1 MASAMKKN
9 FAANL
14 VLIVT
19 GIFIFFPL
27 YAATE
32 FSLRN
37 GAEHTHGFAAYRWIF
52 AQSGFIENLG
62 VTLRVTSLAVVLNLL
77 IMVPTVTWLHL
88 SGQRYKRLV
97 EILTILPL
105 IFPVVALATG
115 AQLAM
120 PDFMQNSV
128 YELSFFYVVI
138 AMPYTYRALDIG
150 LSGHPLST
158 ITNAARN
165 LGASWLKTLTSVV
178 IPTIRPSILAA
189 LFLMVALS
197 LGEFTL
203 AQLLHWSTFPVWVTN
218 VSQQNVIGATAL
230 AIGSLFFAWILLF
243 GFSFFGSKNSTT
255 VQEEE

>member
-1 MASAMKKN
+1 MKNIGSKV
-9 FAANL
+9 
-14 VLIVT
+14 VLLVT

-37 GAEHTHGFAAYRWIF
+37 GATHTHGFAAYRWIF
-52 AQSGFIENLG
+52 EQTGFFENLA
-62 VTLRVTSLAVVLNLL
+62 VTARITLLALVVNLL

-97 EILTILPL
+97 EVLTILPL
-105 IFPVVALATG
+105 IIPVVALATG

-120 PDFMQNSV
+120 PEFMQNSE

-138 AMPYTYRALDIG
+138 AMPYTFRALDIG

-165 LGASWLKTLTSVV
+165 LGASWFKTLTSVV

-218 VSQQNVIGATAL
+218 VSQQNVVGATAL
-230 AIGSLFFAWILLF
+230 GMGSLFFAWILLF
-243 GFSFFGSKNSTT
+243 GFSFIGGRNSTT

>member
-1 MASAMKKN
+1 MKNIGSKI
-9 FAANL
+9 
-14 VLIVT
+14 VLLIA

-37 GAEHTHGFAAYRWIF
+37 GATHTHGFAAYQWIF
-52 AQSGFIENLG
+52 QQSGFFENLG
-62 VTLRVTSLAVVLNLL
+62 ITARITFVALILNLVV
-77 IMVPTVTWLHL
+77 MVPTVTWLHL
-88 SGQRYKRLV
+88 SGQRYKRLIEV
-97 EILTILPL
+97 LTILPL
-105 IFPVVALATG
+105 IIPVVALATG

-120 PDFMQNSV
+120 PEFMQNSD

-150 LSGHPLST
+150 LSGHPLAT

-165 LGASWLKTLTSVV
+165 LGASWFKTLTSVV

-218 VSQQNVIGATAL
+218 VSQQNVVGATAL
-230 AIGSLFFAWILLF
+230 GMGSLFFAWILLF
-243 GFSFFGSKNSTT
+243 GFSFIGGRNSTT
-255 VQEEE
+255 VQEED

>member
-1 MASAMKKN
+1 MKNIGSKI
-9 FAANL
+9 
-14 VLIVT
+14 VLLIA

-37 GAEHTHGFAAYRWIF
+37 GATHTHGFAAYQWIF
-52 AQSGFIENLG
+52 QQSGFFENLG
-62 VTLRVTSLAVVLNLL
+62 ITARITFVALILNLVV
-77 IMVPTVTWLHL
+77 MVPTVTWLHL
-88 SGQRYKRLV
+88 SGQRYKRLIEV
-97 EILTILPL
+97 LTILPL
-105 IFPVVALATG
+105 IIPVVALATG

-120 PDFMQNSV
+120 PEFMQNSD

-150 LSGHPLST
+150 LSGHPLAT

-165 LGASWLKTLTSVV
+165 LGASWFKTLTSVV

-203 AQLLHWSTFPVWVTN
+203 AQLLHWSTFPVLVTN
-218 VSQQNVIGATAL
+218 VSQQNVVGATAL
-230 AIGSLFFAWILLF
+230 GMGSLFFAWILLF
-243 GFSFFGSKNSTT
+243 GFSFIGGRNSTT
-255 VQEEE
+255 VQEED

>member
-1 MASAMKKN
+1 MKKN
-9 FAANL
+9 IGSKI
-14 VLIVT
+14 VLLIT
-19 GIFIFFPL
+19 GIFLFFPL

-37 GAEHTHGFAAYRWIF
+37 GAERTHGFAAYRWILD
-52 AQSGFIENLG
+52 QSGFSENLG
-62 VTLRVTSLAVVLNLL
+62 ITARVTSLALVLNLL

-88 SGQRYKRLV
+88 SGQPYKRVV
-97 EILTILPL
+97 ELLTIMPL
-105 IFPVVALATG
+105 IIPVVALATG

-120 PDFMQNSV
+120 PEFMQNSV

-150 LSGHPLST
+150 LSAHPLAT
-158 ITNAARN
+158 LTNAARS
-165 LGASWLKTLTSVV
+165 LGASWLRTFTSVV

-230 AIGSLFFAWILLF
+230 AIGSLFFAWVMLF
-243 GFSFFGSKNSTT
+243 GFSFIGSKNSAT

>member
-1 MASAMKKN
+1 MRDIGAKI
-9 FAANL
+9 
-14 VLIVT
+14 VLLVT

-37 GAEHTHGFAAYRWIF
+37 GATHTHGFTAYRWIF
-52 AQSGFIENLG
+52 QQSGFFENIG
-62 VTLRVTSLAVVLNLL
+62 ITARITVLALILNLM

-88 SGQRYKRLV
+88 SGQRYKRLIEV
-97 EILTILPL
+97 LTILPL
-105 IFPVVALATG
+105 IIPVVALATG

-120 PDFMQNSV
+120 PDFIQNSE

-150 LSGHPLST
+150 LSGHPLAT

-218 VSQQNVIGATAL
+218 VSQQNVVGATAL
-230 AIGSLFFAWILLF
+230 GMGSLFFAWILLF
-243 GFSFFGSKNSTT
+243 GFSFIGGRNSTT

>member
-1 MASAMKKN
+1 MAEPMKNIGSKV
-9 FAANL
+9 
-14 VLIVT
+14 VLALT
-19 GIFIFFPL
+19 AIFIFFPL

-37 GAEHTHGFAAYRWIF
+37 GATHTHGFAAYKWIF
-52 AQSGFIENLG
+52 EQSGFSENLAI
-62 VTLRVTSLAVVLNLL
+62 TARVTSLAVILNLV

-105 IFPVVALATG
+105 IIPVVALATG

-120 PDFMQNSV
+120 PEFMQNSV
-128 YELSFFYVVI
+128 YELSFMYVVI

-150 LSGHPLST
+150 LSGHPLAT
-158 ITNAARN
+158 LTNAARN
-165 LGASWLKTLTSVV
+165 LGASWLRTLVSVV
-178 IPTIRPSILAA
+178 VPTIRPSILAA
-189 LFLMVALS
+189 LFLMIALS

-230 AIGSLFFAWILLF
+230 AIGSLFFAWVLLF
-243 GFSFFGSKNSTT
+243 GFSFFGGKSSST
-255 VQEEE
+255 VREEE

>member
-1 MASAMKKN
+1 MKKN
-9 FAANL
+9 IGSKITL
-14 VLIVT
+14 LIT
-19 GIFIFFPL
+19 GIFLFFPL

-37 GAEHTHGFAAYRWIF
+37 GAEHTHGFAAYRWILD
-52 AQSGFIENLG
+52 QSGFGENLG
-62 VTLRVTSLAVVLNLL
+62 ITARVTSLALVLNLL

-88 SGQRYKRLV
+88 SGQRYKRVV
-97 EILTILPL
+97 ELLTIMPL
-105 IFPVVALATG
+105 IIPVVALATG

-120 PDFMQNSV
+120 PEFMQNSV

-150 LSGHPLST
+150 LSAHPLAT
-158 ITNAARN
+158 LTNAARS
-165 LGASWLKTLTSVV
+165 LGASWLRTFTSVV

-230 AIGSLFFAWILLF
+230 AIGSLFFAWVLLF
-243 GFSFFGSKNSTT
+243 GFSFIGSKNSAT

>member
-1 MASAMKKN
+1 MKNVGSKIIL
-9 FAANL
+9 F
-14 VLIVT
+14 VT

-37 GAEHTHGFAAYRWIF
+37 GATQTHGFDAYRWIF
-52 AQSGFIENLG
+52 QQSGFFENLG
-62 VTLRVTSLAVVLNLL
+62 ITARITLVALILNLVV
-77 IMVPTVTWLHL
+77 MVPTVTWLHL
-88 SGQRYKRLV
+88 SGQRYKRFIEV
-97 EILTILPL
+97 LTVLPL
-105 IFPVVALATG
+105 IIPVVALATG

-120 PDFMQNSV
+120 PEFMQNTV

-150 LSGHPLST
+150 LSGQPLAT
-158 ITNAARN
+158 ITNAARS
-165 LGASWLKTLTSVV
+165 LGASWFKALTSVV

-218 VSQQNVIGATAL
+218 VSQQNVVGATAL
-230 AIGSLFFAWILLF
+230 GMGSLFFAWILLF
-243 GFSFFGSKNSTT
+243 GFSFIGGRSATT
-255 VQEEE
+255 VREEE

>member
-1 MASAMKKN
+1 MKNIGSKIVL
-9 FAANL
+9 L
-14 VLIVT
+14 VA

-37 GAEHTHGFAAYRWIF
+37 GATHTHGFAAYQWIF
-52 AQSGFIENLG
+52 QQSGFFENLG
-62 VTLRVTSLAVVLNLL
+62 ITARITLVALILNLVV
-77 IMVPTVTWLHL
+77 MVPTVTWLHL
-88 SGQRYKRLV
+88 SGQRYKRLIEV
-97 EILTILPL
+97 LTILPL
-105 IFPVVALATG
+105 IIPVVALATG

-120 PDFMQNSV
+120 PEFMQNSE

-150 LSGHPLST
+150 LSGHPLAT

-165 LGASWLKTLTSVV
+165 LGASWFKTLTSVV

-218 VSQQNVIGATAL
+218 VSQQNVVGATAL
-230 AIGSLFFAWILLF
+230 GMGSLFFAWILLF
-243 GFSFFGSKNSTT
+243 GFSFIGGRNSMT

>member
-1 MASAMKKN
+1 MKNIGSKIVL
-9 FAANL
+9 L
-14 VLIVT
+14 VA

-37 GAEHTHGFAAYRWIF
+37 GATHTHGFAAYQWIF
-52 AQSGFIENLG
+52 QQTGFFENLG
-62 VTLRVTSLAVVLNLL
+62 ITARITLVALILNLVV
-77 IMVPTVTWLHL
+77 MVPTVTWLHL
-88 SGQRYKRLV
+88 SGHRYKRLIEV
-97 EILTILPL
+97 LTILPL
-105 IFPVVALATG
+105 IIPVVALATG

-120 PDFMQNSV
+120 PEFMQNSE

-150 LSGHPLST
+150 LSGHPLAT

-165 LGASWLKTLTSVV
+165 LGASWFKTLTSVV

-218 VSQQNVIGATAL
+218 VSQQNVVGATAL
-230 AIGSLFFAWILLF
+230 GMGSLFFAWILLF
-243 GFSFFGSKNSTT
+243 GFSFIGGRNATT

>member
-1 MASAMKKN
+1 MKNIGSKIVL
-9 FAANL
+9 L
-14 VLIVT
+14 VA

-37 GAEHTHGFAAYRWIF
+37 GATHTHGFAAYQWIF
-52 AQSGFIENLG
+52 QQSGFFENLG
-62 VTLRVTSLAVVLNLL
+62 ITARITLVALILNLVV
-77 IMVPTVTWLHL
+77 MVPTVTWLHL
-88 SGQRYKRLV
+88 SGHRYKRLIEV
-97 EILTILPL
+97 LTILPL
-105 IFPVVALATG
+105 IIPVVALATG

-120 PDFMQNSV
+120 PEFMQNSE

-150 LSGHPLST
+150 LSGHPLAT

-165 LGASWLKTLTSVV
+165 LGASWFKTLTSVV
-178 IPTIRPSILAA
+178 IPTNRPSILAA

-218 VSQQNVIGATAL
+218 VSQQNVVGATAL
-230 AIGSLFFAWILLF
+230 GMGSLFFAWILLF
-243 GFSFFGSKNSTT
+243 GFSFIGGRNATT

>member
-1 MASAMKKN
+1 MAKSMKNIGSKI
-9 FAANL
+9 
-14 VLIVT
+14 VLIIT
-19 GIFIFFPL
+19 AIFIFFPL

-37 GAEHTHGFAAYRWIF
+37 GATHTHGFAAYKWILD
-52 AQSGFIENLG
+52 QSGFSENLAI
-62 VTLRVTSLAVVLNLL
+62 TARVTTLAVILNLL

-105 IFPVVALATG
+105 IIPVVALATG

-120 PDFMQNSV
+120 PDFMQNTV
-128 YELSFFYVVI
+128 YELSFMYVVI

-150 LSGHPLST
+150 LSGHPLAT
-158 ITNAARN
+158 LTNAARN

-178 IPTIRPSILAA
+178 IPTIRPSIFAA
-189 LFLMVALS
+189 LFLMIALS

-230 AIGSLFFAWILLF
+230 AMGSLFFAWILLF
-243 GFSFFGSKNSTT
+243 GFSFIGGKNSSA
-255 VQEEE
+255 VREEE

>member
-1 MASAMKKN
+1 MASAMKRN
-9 FAANL
+9 FGSNL
-14 VLIVT
+14 VLVLT
-19 GIFIFFPL
+19 SIFIFFPL

-37 GAEHTHGFAAYRWIF
+37 GADHTHGFAAYRWILE
-52 AQSGFIENLG
+52 QSGFAENIG
-62 VTLRVTSLAVVLNLL
+62 ITFRVTSLAVALNLL
-77 IMVPTVTWLHL
+77 VMVPTVTWLHL
-88 SGQRYKRLV
+88 TGQRYKRIV

-105 IFPVVALATG
+105 IIPVVALATG

-120 PDFMQNSV
+120 PEFMQNSV

-150 LSGHPLST
+150 LSAHPLT
-158 ITNAARN
+158 TLTNAARS
-165 LGASWLKTLTSVV
+165 LGASWLKTFTTVV
-178 IPTIRPSILAA
+178 APTIRPSILAA

-218 VSQQNVIGATAL
+218 VSQQNIVGATAL

-243 GFSFFGSKNSTT
+243 IFSFIGNKKSTM
-255 VQEEE
+255 VQEEA

>member
-1 MASAMKKN
+1 MKNIGSKI
-9 FAANL
+9 
-14 VLIVT
+14 VLLIS

-37 GAEHTHGFAAYRWIF
+37 GATHTHGFAAYQWIF
-52 AQSGFIENLG
+52 QQSGFFENLG
-62 VTLRVTSLAVVLNLL
+62 ITARITLVALILNLVV
-77 IMVPTVTWLHL
+77 MVPTVTWLHL
-88 SGQRYKRLV
+88 SGQRYKRLIEV
-97 EILTILPL
+97 VTILPL
-105 IFPVVALATG
+105 IIPVVALATG

-120 PDFMQNSV
+120 PEFMQNSE

-150 LSGHPLST
+150 LSGHPLAT

-165 LGASWLKTLTSVV
+165 LGASWFKTLTSVV

-218 VSQQNVIGATAL
+218 VSQQNVVGATAL
-230 AIGSLFFAWILLF
+230 GMGSLFFAWILLF
-243 GFSFFGSKNSTT
+243 GFSFIGGRNSMT

>member
-1 MASAMKKN
+1 MKNIGSKI
-9 FAANL
+9 
-14 VLIVT
+14 VLLIA

-37 GAEHTHGFAAYRWIF
+37 GATHTHGFAAYQWIF
-52 AQSGFIENLG
+52 QQSGFFENLG
-62 VTLRVTSLAVVLNLL
+62 ITARITFVALILNLVV
-77 IMVPTVTWLHL
+77 MVPTVTWLHL
-88 SGQRYKRLV
+88 SGQRYKRLIEV
-97 EILTILPL
+97 LTILPL
-105 IFPVVALATG
+105 IIPVVALATG

-120 PDFMQNSV
+120 PEFMQNSD
-128 YELSFFYVVI
+128 YELSFFYVVT

-150 LSGHPLST
+150 LSGHPLAT

-165 LGASWLKTLTSVV
+165 LGASWFKTLTSVV

-218 VSQQNVIGATAL
+218 VSQQNVVGATAL
-230 AIGSLFFAWILLF
+230 GMGSLFFAWILLF
-243 GFSFFGSKNSTT
+243 GFSFIGGRNSTT
-255 VQEEE
+255 VQEED